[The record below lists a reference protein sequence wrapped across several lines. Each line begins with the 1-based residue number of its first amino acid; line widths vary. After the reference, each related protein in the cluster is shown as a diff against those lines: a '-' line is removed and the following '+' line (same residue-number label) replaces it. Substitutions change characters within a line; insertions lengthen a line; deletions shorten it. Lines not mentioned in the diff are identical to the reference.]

1 MGKFMTQ
8 DEEKILKIT
17 KEIVIKFIEIGRLS
31 PTGFAQCFKDIFYTI
46 KEVLEKKDS
55 KPSKSD

>member
-1 MGKFMTQ
+1 MTQ